1 MADGARFRA
10 PLCVATAL
18 LVTGMRKQETCHFP
32 DHSMDFLSFSFHLA
46 HNPSA
51 TNSKEEQS
59 ENIQQYLMQRILV
72 QSGWLSQPNRH
83 LPAQLPILF
92 RFFPLPSYVAIIYKL
107 CKQGLWY
114 ITILLLG
121 VEQCTLHNGSGRFG
135 SIYGILEMAIRL
147 LLRTEGSSLPLWLL
161 GMTMQLSPII
171 FLNQIARCICTW
183 TSVLHS
189 LQKLT
194 TVSNS
199 GSCFQWR

>member
-1 MADGARFRA
+1 MFRLEMELVSCMERVVVINPQFVDCGWQVAYNGQTDVCKLFRANSSTTEMADGARFRA

-46 HNPSA
+46 HHPSA

-72 QSGWLSQPNRH
+72 QSGQLSQPNRH

-107 CKQGLWY
+107 WYKQGL
-114 ITILLLG
+114 
-121 VEQCTLHNGSGRFG
+121 
-135 SIYGILEMAIRL
+135 
-147 LLRTEGSSLPLWLL
+147 
-161 GMTMQLSPII
+161 
-171 FLNQIARCICTW
+171 
-183 TSVLHS
+183 
-189 LQKLT
+189 
-194 TVSNS
+194 
-199 GSCFQWR
+199 